1 MHRIKLLSA
10 VAAAALLTA
19 PAALAQAVPATP
31 ATPAQPATPRTEQA
45 PATPATPAA
54 AATPA
59 TPAAAQANSV
69 IDVLKAKGEFTTLL
83 SALEQAHLTQTLSSR
98 PAITIF
104 APTDAA
110 FAALPEAERT
120 RLLDPANAQELRN
133 LLLYH
138 VIVADVTTSQIEG
151 ARGPVATASGTEVL
165 IDGSGDGISVGGATV
180 VQAEMD
186 ASNGGVFAIDK
197 VLNPSASA
205 QGDTEG
211 ATTPAPTAEE
221 ASADTPPADETAP
234 PTAAPTEAAP
244 APDGSTRPAAP
255 GENAPSGQPASTV
268 TTTAAPPVP
277 NPTDG
282 QVDDQEDPQNPAPT
296 PKPN

>member
-1 MHRIKLLSA
+1 MHRIQLLSA
-10 VAAAALLTA
+10 VAAAALLAA
-19 PAALAQAVPATP
+19 PAALAQVVPATP
-31 ATPAQPATPRTEQA
+31 ATPAQPATPRTEQTPA
-45 PATPATPAA
+45 TPAVPATRATPATPATP
-54 AATPA
+54 
-59 TPAAAQANSV
+59 QANSV
-69 IDVLKAKGEFTTLL
+69 IDVLKARGEFTTLL
-83 SALEQAHLTQTLSSR
+83 AALDRANLTQTLASR

-104 APTDAA
+104 APTDMA
-110 FAALPEAERT
+110 FAAMSEADRA

-138 VIVADVTTSQIEG
+138 VIVADVTTSQIAG
-151 ARGPVATASGTEVL
+151 ARGPVATAGGEEVL
-165 IDGSGDGISVGGATV
+165 IDGSGDGLMIGGATI

-197 VLNPSASA
+197 VLNPTASA
-205 QGDTEG
+205 QGDTEA
-211 ATTPAPTAEE
+211 ATTAAPTAEE

-234 PTAAPTEAAP
+234 ATAAPAEATP
-244 APDGSTRPAAP
+244 APDGSTRPAGP